1 MQKKSRTPKKTA
13 KSATTRHLIKSKTA
27 NPTQTKINQLWQ
39 KIQQQKQAITDFETQ
54 LTQGLTLYQ
63 TLIIP
68 VQKDHLLPAQI
79 ALLERLMALFERKTL
94 ADWQRDL
101 MVTWMSELQTD
112 IEHIDS
118 EQGRRLHQ
126 QMLTLMQKVSLYKVP
141 ADQQQDAEAHMQAE
155 FARLVQDM
163 TGEDIPA
170 PEGGWNF
177 ENIGDTIEKYQQS
190 QRFSKGDNGFEAED
204 ENIDHAYFQQKFAKN
219 STKNRN
225 NNAEEFEIWLNQM
238 FRRTAK
244 VLHPDKQPEGELRDQ
259 NEALMARL
267 SYAKEQQDI
276 ATIIELYMTH
286 AGDNVLADMAELDEK
301 HLVKALAQQLDALK
315 YQYKARQQSSVLT
328 DYALKRLQKASKDPK
343 EQQKWLKE
351 IQHEAKQCEITKSQL
366 KSLSK
371 LKGILETMWEQEHA
385 QELRMRAMM
394 MEEMFGEGFEFYE

>member
-1 MQKKSRTPKKTA
+1 
-13 KSATTRHLIKSKTA
+13 
-27 NPTQTKINQLWQ
+27 
-39 KIQQQKQAITDFETQ
+39 
-54 LTQGLTLYQ
+54 
-63 TLIIP
+63 
-68 VQKDHLLPAQI
+68 
-79 ALLERLMALFERKTL
+79 
-94 ADWQRDL
+94 
-101 MVTWMSELQTD
+101 
-112 IEHIDS
+112 
-118 EQGRRLHQ
+118 
-126 QMLTLMQKVSLYKVP
+126 
-141 ADQQQDAEAHMQAE
+141 
-155 FARLVQDM
+155 
-163 TGEDIPA
+163 
-170 PEGGWNF
+170 
-177 ENIGDTIEKYQQS
+177 
-190 QRFSKGDNGFEAED
+190 
-204 ENIDHAYFQQKFAKN
+204 
-219 STKNRN
+219 
-225 NNAEEFEIWLNQM
+225 
-238 FRRTAK
+238 
-244 VLHPDKQPEGELRDQ
+244 
-259 NEALMARL
+259 MARL